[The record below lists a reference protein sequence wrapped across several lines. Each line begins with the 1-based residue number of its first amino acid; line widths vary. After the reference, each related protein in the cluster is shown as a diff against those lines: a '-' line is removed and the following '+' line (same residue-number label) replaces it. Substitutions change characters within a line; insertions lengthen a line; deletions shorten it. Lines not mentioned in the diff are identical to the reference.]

1 MDSGSTEVYFLCS
14 TGSLGAG
21 SLMWVGSMPQISRAY
36 CVMVRSL
43 ENLPDAAMFIR
54 HLWAHFS
61 WSCDGQIMERSYGT
75 MDRGGKDLQHDG

>member
-1 MDSGSTEVYFLCS
+1 MDSGSAEVYFLCS

-21 SLMWVGSMPQISRAY
+21 SLMWVGSMLQISRAY

-61 WSCDGQIMERSYGT
+61 WSYDGQRWEGVT
-75 MDRGGKDLQHDG
+75 A